1 MPSLQLCICLCPKL
15 FKSEILHFKLP
26 SKLGK
31 SMCGATKSW
40 RERHVSRML
49 CWMCGETRQD
59 TISYSLVL
67 LLTSVPLEIEIT
79 EQFYFIFMFQEP
91 RPLSQFDLENALST
105 SRTTAVAS
113 EYGVSSSRRTFPGE
127 SVDYQGQA
135 AINEFSKLMVS
146 YMLNLQSDS
155 QDS

>member
-1 MPSLQLCICLCPKL
+1 
-15 FKSEILHFKLP
+15 
-26 SKLGK
+26 
-31 SMCGATKSW
+31 
-40 RERHVSRML
+40 ML
-49 CWMCGETRQD
+49 CWMCGETSQD
-59 TISYSLVL
+59 AVSYSLVL
-67 LLTSVPLEIEIT
+67 LLTGVPLVNVIT
-79 EQFYFIFMFQEP
+79 EPCYFIFMVQEP

-105 SRTTAVAS
+105 SRTTTVAS
-113 EYGVSSSRRTFPGE
+113 EYGVSSSRQTFPGE

>member
-1 MPSLQLCICLCPKL
+1 
-15 FKSEILHFKLP
+15 
-26 SKLGK
+26 
-31 SMCGATKSW
+31 
-40 RERHVSRML
+40 VSRML
-49 CWMCGETRQD
+49 RWMCGETRRD
-59 TISYSLVL
+59 IVSYSLVL
-67 LLTSVPLEIEIT
+67 LLTGVPLEIEIT
-79 EQFYFIFMFQEP
+79 EPCYFIFMFQEP

-146 YMLNLQSDS
+146 YMLKLQSDS